1 MTETHEAGSGYWFNI
16 RTHQVEEG
24 PQSDW
29 KDLLGPYGSRAEAEG
44 ALARV
49 QARNAAADRADD
61 ADDDWDPNPFN
72 DKS

>member
-1 MTETHEAGSGYWFNI
+1 M
-16 RTHQVEEG
+16 EEG

-49 QARNAAADRADD
+49 QARNEAADRADE
-61 ADDDWDPNPFN
+61 AEDDWDANPFN